1 MPYTDRKAV
10 VSDLKGIYR
19 AVNEDVALDN
29 LSSLKDKWNDKYPN
43 AIKSWEDNCDNLS
56 TFFAF
61 PNNIRKIIYTTNV
74 IESLN
79 SQFRKVTKTKL
90 IFPNDESLLKM
101 LYLAVERVAK
111 KWNRSYPDWDLV
123 INQLT
128 IVFSD
133 VLDKKAQ

>member
-1 MPYTDRKAV
+1 
-10 VSDLKGIYR
+10 
-19 AVNEDVALDN
+19 
-29 LSSLKDKWNDKYPN
+29 
-43 AIKSWEDNCDNLS
+43 
-56 TFFAF
+56 
-61 PNNIRKIIYTTNV
+61 
-74 IESLN
+74 
-79 SQFRKVTKTKL
+79 
-90 IFPNDESLLKM
+90 M